1 MPKQEGRVVTVPLS
15 TPEVAC
21 LALALDE
28 AGHCVAWP
36 EVPQQD
42 AKANVV
48 FALKQ
53 VLMARDGRNLWD
65 AVKEK
70 LEEELDKL
78 ENEGGDQ

>member
-1 MPKQEGRVVTVPLS
+1 MPEHGGRVVTVPLN
-15 TPEVAC
+15 TPNVHC

-28 AGHCVAWP
+28 DGRCVGWA

-53 VLMARDGRNLWD
+53 VLMARDGKGFLDELR
-65 AVKEK
+65 EK
-70 LEEELDKL
+70 LEEELS
-78 ENEGGDQ
+78 GA